1 MKTASVINN
10 PNGQVISLP
19 MDVRV
24 EGDEVFVKR
33 IGESIV
39 LIPVH
44 ADPWRPLVESLELFS
59 DDFMESRQQPPSQP
73 RGTMFE

>member
-1 MKTASVINN
+1 MKTATVVNN
-10 PNGQVISLP
+10 PDGQVISLP

-44 ADPWRPLVESLELFS
+44 ADPWRPLVESLNLFS